1 MDATLLRADCANCA
15 ALCCVALAF
24 DRSELFAIDK
34 ACGEACPNLDGSGGC
49 RIYEDRAGYGFRG
62 CEYFDCLGAGQRV
75 TQDLFG
81 GRSWQQEPGLLA
93 PMLRAFEIMRR
104 VHEWLALLHQAARFD
119 LAADE
124 RRALAALEAELDP
137 PQGWTAPALAALRV
151 EDAGARVQAFLASL
165 KAYVA

>member
-1 MDATLLRADCANCA
+1 MQT
-15 ALCCVALAF
+15 
-24 DRSELFAIDK
+24 AIHD
-34 ACGEACPNLDGSGGC
+34 SGG
-49 RIYEDRAGYGFRG
+49 R
-62 CEYFDCLGAGQRV
+62 L
-75 TQDLFG
+75 
-81 GRSWQQEPGLLA
+81 
-93 PMLRAFEIMRR
+93 
-104 VHEWLALLHQAARFD
+104 ARFD